1 VSVTLHDLWFGTDA
15 TARLGRVALTPLA
28 WLYRGATT
36 ARNALFD
43 MGLLPAH
50 ATAIP
55 AISVGNLTVG
65 GTGKTPFAAYLVS
78 ELLTRGARPCI
89 VLRGY
94 GGDEEQVHRILTP
107 GLRVVVGADR
117 VRAIAEA
124 ASQGCDVAVL
134 DDAFQHRHAARVVDM
149 VLVSA
154 DVPWSERL
162 LPAGPLRESPRALR
176 RASLLV
182 ITCKAAS
189 PGRGEELAQRLTRG
203 ATPPVAVALLRPH
216 ALVPVGRSGE
226 AHSLDALRDRR
237 VLVVAGV
244 GDPKAFVHQLEAVG
258 AHPIPMLFPDHHRYS
273 AADVMG
279 LTARAAGADLVVCT
293 LKDAV
298 KLEALWP
305 DNGPALHYVSQR
317 VELMSGAGHVQA
329 ALDRVLAARAP
340 FLSPTAG

>member
-1 VSVTLHDLWFGTDA
+1 MVLEHLWFGDDA
-15 TARLGRVALTPLA
+15 GARLGRAALAPLA
-28 WLYRGATT
+28 WLYQGVTT

-43 MGLLPAH
+43 AGLLPTR

-65 GTGKTPFAAYLVS
+65 GTGKTPFAAYLVG
-78 ELLTRGARPCI
+78 ELLTRGARPGI

-107 GLRVVVGADR
+107 GLHVVVGADR

-124 ASQGCDVAVL
+124 ASRGCDVAVL
-134 DDAFQHRHAARVVDM
+134 DDAFQHRRAARVEDV

-154 DVPWSERL
+154 DVPWSDRL
-162 LPAGPLRESPRALR
+162 LPAGPLRESPHALR

-182 ITCKAAS
+182 ITCKTAS
-189 PGRGEELAQRLTRG
+189 PERAQELAHRLIRR
-203 ATPPVAVALLRPH
+203 ASLPVAVAQLRPH
-216 ALVPVGRSGE
+216 ALVQVGRSGE
-226 AHSLDALRDRR
+226 AHSLELLRDRR

-244 GDPKAFVHQLEAVG
+244 GDPKAFVHQLEAAG
-258 AHPIPMLFPDHHRYS
+258 AHPIPVLFPDHYRYS
-273 AADVMG
+273 AADVTG
-279 LTARAAGADLVVCT
+279 LSARAAEADFAVCT

-298 KLEALWP
+298 KLAALWP

-317 VELMSGAGHVQA
+317 VELVSGEGHVQA

-340 FLSPTAG
+340 LLSPTAG

>member
-1 VSVTLHDLWFGTDA
+1 MTLEHLWFSDDPG
-15 TARLGRVALTPLA
+15 ARLGRSALAPFA
-28 WLYRGATT
+28 WVYRGVTT
-36 ARNALFD
+36 VRNALFD
-43 MGLLPAH
+43 TGLLRTN

-65 GTGKTPFAAYLVS
+65 GTGKTPFAAYLVG
-78 ELLTRGARPCI
+78 ELLTRGAKPCI

-94 GGDEEQVHRILTP
+94 GGDEERVHRILTP
-107 GLRVVVGADR
+107 GVRVVVGADR
-117 VRAIAEA
+117 VRAIAEG
-124 ASQGCDVAVL
+124 ASSGCDVAVL
-134 DDAFQHRHAARVVDM
+134 DDAFQHRRAARVEDV

-154 DVPWSERL
+154 DVPWADRL
-162 LPAGPLRESPRALR
+162 LPTGPLRESSRGLR

-189 PGRGEELAQRLTRG
+189 PRRAEELGQRLTRG

-216 ALVPVGRSGE
+216 ALVPVGPSGDVHPLE
-226 AHSLDALRDRR
+226 ALRDRR

-258 AHPIPMLFPDHHRYS
+258 ARPTPILFPDHHPYS
-273 AADVMG
+273 AADVAA
-279 LTARAAGADLVVCT
+279 LRARAAGADFVVCT

-298 KLEALWP
+298 KLDVLWP

-340 FLSPTAG
+340 SLSPTAG